1 MSFLI
6 RPAQSQDIPLILE
19 FIKELAEYEKLSH
32 EVVTDEATLKESFFG
47 QPNAPKCLLAFEDE
61 KPVGFCIYFYNF
73 SSFIGRQG
81 IYLEDLFVKPEF
93 RGKSYGKKLLLE
105 LVKIA
110 KEKGLGR
117 VEWSVLDWN
126 TPAIEFYKSL
136 GAKDMN
142 EWTVYRLNRETIESL
157 V

>member
-6 RPAQSQDIPLILE
+6 RPAQSQDTPLILE

-32 EVVTDEATLKESFFG
+32 EVVADEATLKESFFG
-47 QPNAPKCLLAFEDE
+47 PPNAPKCLLAFEDQT
-61 KPVGFCIYFYNF
+61 PVGFCIYFYNF
-73 SSFIGRQG
+73 SSFVGKQG

-93 RGKSYGKKLLLE
+93 RGRSYGKKLLLE

-110 KEKGLGR
+110 KEEGLGR

-142 EWTVYRLNRETIESL
+142 EWTVYRLSREAIENL

>member
-6 RPAQSQDIPLILE
+6 RPAQSQDTPLILE

-32 EVVTDEATLKESFFG
+32 EVVADEATLKESFFG
-47 QPNAPKCLLAFEDE
+47 QPNTPKCLLAFEDQT
-61 KPVGFCIYFYNF
+61 PVGFCIYFYNF
-73 SSFIGRQG
+73 SSFVGKQG

-93 RGKSYGKKLLLE
+93 RGRSYGKKLLLE

-110 KEKGLGR
+110 KEEGLGR

-136 GAKDMN
+136 GA
-142 EWTVYRLNRETIESL
+142 V
-157 V
+157 